1 MLIACKYCQNN
12 FILNKNETEL
22 EGVLITCEHCAENWL
37 YESRT
42 NYLEGK
48 LTELDNALNQKE
60 IQMNIKNTEY
70 IQKIDFLEKNLKIK
84 KDELVKQKILEERIS
99 TFEKRVTI
107 TEKLNV
113 RQDNLEI
120 QSSKLENEVK
130 ETTDNISIKNN
141 DIEKKANYLA
151 MKINPINKNVI
162 KESIQVK
169 DKNNDVVNLKNYD
182 QKEKSKKKVFKTG
195 FYWPH
200 TSDK

>member
-99 TFEKRVTI
+99 TFENA
-107 TEKLNV
+107 L
-113 RQDNLEI
+113 L
-120 QSSKLENEVK
+120 
-130 ETTDNISIKNN
+130 
-141 DIEKKANYLA
+141 
-151 MKINPINKNVI
+151 
-162 KESIQVK
+162 
-169 DKNNDVVNLKNYD
+169 
-182 QKEKSKKKVFKTG
+182 
-195 FYWPH
+195 
-200 TSDK
+200 